1 MKFTED
7 SIAFTNTVAHV
18 LPKIQTFLLS
28 KIQSDVYEAIEFFT
42 TAYLF
47 GIENTESGMMKM
59 LPLVWSGEAE
69 KKEAVAKAFNR
80 VLFVTDQQGR

>member
-1 MKFTED
+1 MKFMED

-28 KIQSDVYEAIEFFT
+28 KTIGDVFEAIEFFT

-59 LPLVWSGEAE
+59 LPLVWSGEVE
-69 KKEAVAKAFNR
+69 KKDAVAKAFNR

>member
-1 MKFTED
+1 MKFWED

-18 LPKIQTFLLS
+18 LPMIQTFLFS
-28 KIQSDVYEAIEFFT
+28 KTQSDVHEAIEFFT

-47 GIENTESGMMKM
+47 GIENTEAGMMKM
-59 LPLVWSGEAE
+59 LPLVWSGEVE